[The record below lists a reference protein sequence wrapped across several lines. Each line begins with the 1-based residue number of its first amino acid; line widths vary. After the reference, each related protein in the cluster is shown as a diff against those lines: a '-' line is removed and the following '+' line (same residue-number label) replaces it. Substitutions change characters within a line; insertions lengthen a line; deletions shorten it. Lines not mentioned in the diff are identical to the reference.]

1 MKIGLLETGN
11 PPGDLAETYGSY
23 SAMFEALL
31 GPEHSYRVYDVQ
43 KGELPADP
51 AENDAYV
58 ITGSA
63 AGVYDPLPWIE
74 PLKSFLRQAKGE
86 APMVGVC
93 FGHQLLAHLLGAPVR
108 RNPKGREIGTISCT
122 LTEAGRRDPLFEGIP
137 AEFEV
142 QATHE
147 DLVSEPSPRFELLA
161 GTANTAIQS
170 FRSGSRIRGVQFHP
184 EVDVDTMRALIEAR
198 TAKLEAEAAANGLD
212 PKERMREL
220 YAGLRC
226 ATFGGRVIAYL
237 PLEPVRGLFS

>member
-1 MKIGLLETGN
+1 MKSVLILKTGTANPQVTAHAGDYDEWFVRRLARAGLRFHVVPVFLSEEPPRAKDYDAILMTGS
-11 PPGDLAETYGSY
+11 PASVTEPAPWMLRA
-23 SAMFEALL
+23 
-31 GPEHSYRVYDVQ
+31 
-43 KGELPADP
+43 GEFMLTA
-51 AENDAYV
+51 AEN
-58 ITGSA
+58 
-63 AGVYDPLPWIE
+63 GVPVL
-74 PLKSFLRQAKGE
+74 
-86 APMVGVC
+86 GVC

-161 GTANTAIQS
+161 GNANTAIQS

-220 YAGLRC
+220 YAGLR
-226 ATFGGRVIAYL
+226 ATPSGLRI
-237 PLEPVRGLFS
+237 LENFLRHFT